1 MNIGRRLR
9 LLTAGALVLVPCT
22 AWADNCGGLSD
33 CYGTIAAA
41 VAVVVA
47 IAAVILVIA
56 FLPEI
61 LAAVGIEGGLGLA
74 GAEGLE
80 GVGAL
85 VEGAG
90 PWVAEA
96 TNLTEG
102 AALAQST
109 AGSCVSACGEILSE
123 GAMSEAEFLSQLGEW
138 SNPGELAEALN
149 SLEGAGT
156 WQGGYFAN
164 AESAVAAAEQGEI
177 GAVLQAPGLPG
188 HMVVISPGEAGTFLV
203 QDPGIGATYEVTAD
217 WIAQWVSGGVF

>member
-1 MNIGRRLR
+1 MNAGGRLR
-9 LLTAGALVLVPCT
+9 LFAASATVFIPCV
-22 AWADNCGGLSD
+22 ARADNCGGLSD

-41 VAVVVA
+41 VAVAAA

-61 LAAVGIEGGLGLA
+61 LAGVGIEGGLGLA
-74 GAEGLE
+74 GVEGLE
-80 GVGAL
+80 GVGAAI
-85 VEGAG
+85 EGAG

-96 TNLTEG
+96 SNLTEG

-123 GAMSEAEFLSQLGEW
+123 GAMSEAEFLAQLGEW
-138 SNPGELAEALN
+138 SNPGELAEVLN
-149 SLEGAGT
+149 SVEGAGT

-164 AESAVAAAEQGEI
+164 AESAVAAAEQGQV

-188 HMVVISPGEAGTFLV
+188 HMVVINPGEAGTFIV
-203 QDPGIGATYEVTAD
+203 QDPAIGATYEVTAD
-217 WIAQWVSGGVF
+217 WIAKWVSGGVF